1 MDTEQKEALQAWCMQ
16 TIVDHR
22 IDYIRGSILVCIV
35 DYICVGGSHRIRQAK
50 NLCNGAIKFKISAT
64 MDESTSLSMALS
76 SIARRVPLTE
86 SENDAMLCI
95 LGCMWYAAIRKIDN
109 LHRER
114 ATMANNSR
122 LT

>member
-1 MDTEQKEALQAWCMQ
+1 MDKEQKEALQAWCMQ

-35 DYICVGGSHRIRQAK
+35 DYVCVGGSHRIRQAK

-76 SIARRVPLTE
+76 SIARVVPLTE
-86 SENDAMLCI
+86 VANDALLCI
-95 LGCMWYAAIRKIDN
+95 LGCMWYAAIRKIDK
-109 LHRER
+109 LHGEH
-114 ATMANNSR
+114 NNG
-122 LT
+122 